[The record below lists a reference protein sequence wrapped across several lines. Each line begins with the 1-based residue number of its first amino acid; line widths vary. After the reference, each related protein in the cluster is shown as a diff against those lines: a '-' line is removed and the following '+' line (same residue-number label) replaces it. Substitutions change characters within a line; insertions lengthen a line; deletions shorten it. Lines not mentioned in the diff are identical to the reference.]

1 MRTHTKEFQ
10 ANLTPHQAFELLR
23 DGNRRFVSNLR
34 LNRNLLQQVN
44 ETSDEQYPFAI
55 VLSCIDSR
63 TGAELIF
70 DQGLGDIFSVRVAGN
85 VINEDILGSME
96 FACEVAGSRLVV
108 VLGHSKCG
116 AVKGACRHLQ
126 LGHLTGLLGKIGPA
140 VWEVEQEHGTRT
152 MDPAFIE
159 QVALENT
166 RNQMR
171 AIVQRSPILGQ
182 LLSAGRIGI
191 VGAMYSVETGEVN
204 FFEQQF
210 KLPAPAPTSA
220 PEIHD
225 PPPS

>member
-10 ANLTPHQAFELLR
+10 ANLTPQQAFELLR

-108 VLGHSKCG
+108 VMGHSKCG
-116 AVKGACRHLQ
+116 AVKGACRHVQ

-140 VWEVEQEHGTRT
+140 MWAVEQEHGSR
-152 MDPAFIE
+152 MEDPAFIE
-159 QVALENT
+159 KVALENT
-166 RNQMR
+166 VHQLR
-171 AIVQRSPILGQ
+171 AIVQRSPILGR

-191 VGAMYSVETGEVN
+191 VGGMYSVETGEVN
-204 FFEQQF
+204 FFEQHF
-210 KLPAPAPTSA
+210 ELPSPGP
-220 PEIHD
+220 
-225 PPPS
+225 